1 LDKRKLEAAKC
12 DDAGNPLMIFLFGDG
27 FTQYT
32 CRTPKFPKDSK
43 GDSHIETRIV
53 GIEVVCGPIKT
64 VLVYRTDQLVT
75 GGANITIEITRQ
87 ALIDVSNLLR
97 QRSLLIPRVLKLQF
111 DNCGDNKNKESLAYY
126 SLLVEGYNF
135 DEIEIAFLIVGH
147 THASIDQYFSVI
159 SRSIKKATFI
169 GTPLA
174 LLELIR
180 RCHDSS
186 WHQPAIIREIKVYYD
201 LQSMFA
207 PYINKKIK
215 YFNLPHVFKLI
226 PSFAHIAICLYKTDS
241 SGPWKPIQP
250 KDKIKDIDGLLA
262 NSDSQYIAVP
272 ELAVVNGKSEL
283 IKFLKLVGDSEEL
296 LGKSGNEVTRLHE
309 LNKLL
314 PDLEQLSMTS
324 IRQQAE
330 RMHDESDGLE
340 IASAYEFRQN
350 IQLKM
355 MNENSKDEGYIIW
368 LDLAKRKVSQASLLF
383 MYRLSYTNN

>member
-1 LDKRKLEAAKC
+1 
-12 DDAGNPLMIFLFGDG
+12 
-27 FTQYT
+27 
-32 CRTPKFPKDSK
+32 
-43 GDSHIETRIV
+43 
-53 GIEVVCGPIKT
+53 
-64 VLVYRTDQLVT
+64 
-75 GGANITIEITRQ
+75 
-87 ALIDVSNLLR
+87 
-97 QRSLLIPRVLKLQF
+97 
-111 DNCGDNKNKESLAYY
+111 
-126 SLLVEGYNF
+126 
-135 DEIEIAFLIVGH
+135 
-147 THASIDQYFSVI
+147 
-159 SRSIKKATFI
+159 
-169 GTPLA
+169 
-174 LLELIR
+174 
-180 RCHDSS
+180 
-186 WHQPAIIREIKVYYD
+186 
-201 LQSMFA
+201 MFA

-241 SGPWKPIQP
+241 SCPWKPIQP
-250 KDKIKDIDGLLA
+250 KDKIKDIDGLLS

-296 LGKSGNEVTRLHE
+296 LGKSGNEVARLHE

-383 MYRLSYTNN
+383 MYRLSSINN